1 MSYKVGDIIDEAIVV
16 NIKDFG
22 AFVDIGL
29 FQNGLIHFSQIVPR
43 VEYGN
48 IGNVLSVGD
57 KVRCAISE
65 IKPDGKISLTMKIRK
80 REERKHKIEQVKK
93 DIANMSEEDT
103 SLRTTP
109 SVCRLLSP
117 VPETASTLL
126 LTSA

>member
-48 IGNVLSVGD
+48 IGN
-57 KVRCAISE
+57 
-65 IKPDGKISLTMKIRK
+65 
-80 REERKHKIEQVKK
+80 
-93 DIANMSEEDT
+93 
-103 SLRTTP
+103 
-109 SVCRLLSP
+109 
-117 VPETASTLL
+117 ET
-126 LTSA
+126 